1 MVRVRGSRSSCPY
14 PPPVWRSRLRVLLA
28 DDHGIVRR
36 GLRSILEEEGL
47 SVVAEAA
54 DGLEAIRLT
63 EEHQPDLLIVDI
75 GMPRLSGIE
84 VAARVQKLQ
93 RPPRVIILSMHA
105 DESYIIR
112 ALAAGARAYLLKD
125 ATDEDLLPAVRAV
138 GAGRPFFSPAVTAVL
153 VEDYVRMLQK
163 RGLTDSYDLLTD
175 REREV
180 LHLLAEGRSN
190 KEVATL
196 LDLGLSTVETHR
208 ANLMQKLNLHST
220 AEIVLY
226 AVRKRLIS

>member
-1 MVRVRGSRSSCPY
+1 
-14 PPPVWRSRLRVLLA
+14 LRVLLA

-36 GLRSILEEEGL
+36 GLRSLLEEAGV

-54 DGLEAIRLT
+54 DGLEAVRLT
-63 EEHQPDLLIVDI
+63 EEHRPDLLIVDI

-84 VAARVQKLQ
+84 VTARAQKLD
-93 RPPRVIILSMHA
+93 RPPGVIILSMHA
-105 DESYIIR
+105 DESYVIR

-138 GAGRPFFSPAVTAVL
+138 GSGRPFFSPAVTGLL
-153 VEDYVRMLQK
+153 VEDYVRTLQK
-163 RGLTDSYDLLTD
+163 RGLDDSFHLLTD
-175 REREV
+175 REKEV

-196 LDLGLSTVETHR
+196 LELGLSTVETHR
-208 ANLMQKLNLHST
+208 ANLMQKLNLHNT

-226 AVRKRLIS
+226 AVRKGIIM

>member
-1 MVRVRGSRSSCPY
+1 
-14 PPPVWRSRLRVLLA
+14 LRVLLA

-36 GLRSILEEEGL
+36 GLRSLLEETGH

-54 DGLEAIRLT
+54 DGLEAVRLC
-63 EEHQPDLLIVDI
+63 EEHRPDLLIIDI
-75 GMPRLSGIE
+75 GMPKLSGIE
-84 VAARVQKLQ
+84 VAARAQKLD
-93 RPPRVIILSMHA
+93 RPPAVIILSMHA

-125 ATDEDLLPAVRAV
+125 ATDEDLLPAIRAV
-138 GAGRPFFSPAVTAVL
+138 ASGKPFFSPAVTAVL
-153 VEDYVRMLQK
+153 VEDYMRTLQK
-163 RGLTDSYDLLTD
+163 RGLTDSYHLLTD
-175 REREV
+175 REKEV

-208 ANLMQKLNLHST
+208 ANLMQKLNLHNT
-220 AEIVLY
+220 AEVVLY
-226 AVRKRLIS
+226 AVRKGIIISSSAG

>member
-1 MVRVRGSRSSCPY
+1 M
-14 PPPVWRSRLRVLLA
+14 RVLLA

-36 GLRSILEEEGL
+36 GLRSLLEEAGH

-54 DGLEAIRLT
+54 DGLEAVRLT
-63 EEHQPDLLIVDI
+63 EEHRPDLLIVDV
-75 GMPRLSGIE
+75 GMPKLSGIE
-84 VAARVQKLQ
+84 VAARAQ
-93 RPPRVIILSMHA
+93 RLGPPPGVIILSMHS

-112 ALAAGARAYLLKD
+112 ALTAGARAYLLKD

-138 GAGRPFFSPAVTAVL
+138 GAGRPFFSPAVAAVL
-153 VEDYVRMLQK
+153 IEDYMRTLQQ
-163 RGLTDSYDLLTD
+163 RGLTDSYHLLTD
-175 REREV
+175 REKEV

-190 KEVATL
+190 KEVAAL

-208 ANLMQKLNLHST
+208 ANLMQKLNLHNT

-226 AVRKRLIS
+226 AVRKGIIV

>member
-1 MVRVRGSRSSCPY
+1 
-14 PPPVWRSRLRVLLA
+14 
-28 DDHGIVRR
+28 
-36 GLRSILEEEGL
+36 LRSLLEEAGH

-54 DGLEAIRLT
+54 DGLEAVRLC
-63 EEHQPDLLIVDI
+63 EEHRPDLIILDI
-75 GMPRLSGIE
+75 GMPKLSGIE
-84 VAARVQKLQ
+84 VAARAQKLD
-93 RPPRVIILSMHA
+93 RPPAVIILSMHA

-138 GAGRPFFSPAVTAVL
+138 ASGKPFFSPAVTAVL
-153 VEDYVRMLQK
+153 VEDYIRTLQK
-163 RGLTDSYDLLTD
+163 RGLTDSYHLLTD
-175 REREV
+175 REKEV

-196 LDLGLSTVETHR
+196 LSLGLSTVETHR
-208 ANLMQKLNLHST
+208 ANLMQKLNLHNT

-226 AVRKRLIS
+226 AVRKGIIV

>member
-1 MVRVRGSRSSCPY
+1 M
-14 PPPVWRSRLRVLLA
+14 RVLLA

-36 GLRSILEEEGL
+36 GLRSLLEEAGV

-63 EEHQPDLLIVDI
+63 EECRPDLVILDI
-75 GMPRLSGIE
+75 GMPKLSGIE
-84 VAARVQKLQ
+84 VAARSQKLE
-93 RPPRVIILSMHA
+93 RPPGVIILSMHA

-138 GAGRPFFSPAVTAVL
+138 GAGKPFFSPTVTAVL
-153 VEDYVRMLQK
+153 VEDYVRALQK
-163 RGLTDSYDLLTD
+163 RGLSDSYHLLTD

-208 ANLMQKLNLHST
+208 ANLMQKLNLHNT

-226 AVRKRLIS
+226 AVRKGLIS

>member
-1 MVRVRGSRSSCPY
+1 
-14 PPPVWRSRLRVLLA
+14 LRVLLA

-36 GLRSILEEEGL
+36 GLRALVEQAGL

-54 DGLEAIRLT
+54 DGLEAIRLI
-63 EEHQPDLLIVDI
+63 EEHRPDLVIMDI
-75 GMPRLSGIE
+75 GMPHLNGIE
-84 VAARVQKLQ
+84 VAARSQKLD
-93 RPPRVIILSMHA
+93 RPPRVVILSMHA

-125 ATDEDLLPAVRAV
+125 ATDEDLLPALRAV
-138 GAGRPFFSPAVTAVL
+138 AAGRNYFSAAVTTLL
-153 VEDYVRMLQK
+153 VEDYVRTLQK
-163 RGLTDSYDLLTD
+163 RGLSDSYHLLTD
-175 REREV
+175 REKEV

-196 LDLGLSTVETHR
+196 LGLGLSTVETHR
-208 ANLMQKLNLHST
+208 ANLMQKLSLHNT

-226 AVRKRLIS
+226 AVRKGLIK